1 MSPRQETVTT
11 PPLDGIVKGPLA
23 TSSSSGSVVD
33 VVLGEVVE
41 VVDVFESG
49 AVVEVV
55 EPVSIVVGVDACV
68 VGVEDAL
75 VVELVDAV
83 VEVLVV
89 SRLVSVVEEVEEGTE
104 TLVELEVGSEV
115 AGPSVPRLLDVA
127 EMGRSV
133 T

>member
-68 VGVEDAL
+68 VGVEDAV
-75 VVELVDAV
+75 VVELVDV
-83 VEVLVV
+83 VEVAVV
-89 SRLVSVVEEVEEGTE
+89 SRFVSVVDEVEEVGFE
-104 TLVELEVGSEV
+104 MLVSPV
-115 AGPSVPRLLDVA
+115 PSVLEVA

>member
-1 MSPRQETVTT
+1 M
-11 PPLDGIVKGPLA
+11 KGPLA

-68 VGVEDAL
+68 VGVEDAV
-75 VVELVDAV
+75 VVELVDV
-83 VEVLVV
+83 VEVAVV
-89 SRLVSVVEEVEEGTE
+89 SRFVSVVDEVEEVGFE
-104 TLVELEVGSEV
+104 MLVSPV
-115 AGPSVPRLLDVA
+115 PSVLEVA